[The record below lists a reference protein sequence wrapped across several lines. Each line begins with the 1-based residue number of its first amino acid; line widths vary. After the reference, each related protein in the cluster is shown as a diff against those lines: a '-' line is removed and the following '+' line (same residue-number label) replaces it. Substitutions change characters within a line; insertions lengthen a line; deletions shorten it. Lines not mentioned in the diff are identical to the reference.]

1 MAEACLLPDSWA
13 TLQKNTVRYLRMVKT
28 NVIQCNESN

>member
-1 MAEACLLPDSWA
+1 MAEACLLADSWA
-13 TLQKNTVRYLRMVKT
+13 TLKKNTVQYLRMVKT